1 MRRVTRLLEEGVP
14 GKRILLISFTRV
26 AAADLRDKVARLEV
40 AGAEDVRATTLHGY
54 CFGLL
59 QREDILV
66 VTGRTPR
73 ILLDH
78 EADLLLRDIGGDFGD
93 IRQRR
98 RLLEAFVAGWA
109 RGLADHPGLAP
120 TGDERDFENVVM
132 RWLREHSAMLI
143 GEVVPEAFRYLS
155 MNPTSEAL
163 SAIDHVIVDEYQDL
177 NLIEQR
183 LLEILAEGHAL
194 CIAGDDDQSIY
205 SVRYANPEGILAFLD
220 RHDVEPHHIDECGR
234 CPSDV
239 LSMANSLIAQAP
251 GRNKPDLKPF
261 GSPEVGDVALVQWPS
276 LDAEI
281 DGITAAIADEV
292 GSGRRDPGEILV
304 LTNWRK
310 TGESIRV
317 RLRDVE
323 IAARSFFTE
332 EELSTDKA
340 REAIALLRLI
350 VNPTDAPAMRVIL
363 GLGDQAGRTDA
374 YQRLT
379 RKSREMS
386 ESQYQILERLHAGD
400 HLGVSVPALVE
411 RFGRAVARSDD
422 LRLVEPSVVVDELFP
437 EGEEETQDLR
447 DVAVEAL
454 GESQDAADLLRAMI
468 ESITQDDVPQ
478 TPNFVRIMS
487 LHKSKGLTS
496 KSVYVVGAVDGVLPT
511 IRSSEEEVVEEC
523 VREGRRLFY
532 VGITRAAER
541 LVISSAASVDL
552 ADANARGIRK
562 GAVRRLEGRFTV
574 RTIAS
579 PYVAELG
586 STAPRVQRGQ
596 DWLSS

>member
-1 MRRVTRLLEEGVP
+1 LEEGVP